1 MRENSYNSVEST
13 IDYVILKIEQSI
25 LGKRHEDLESWL
37 QQNKSPFSG
46 YYETCEESQNTM
58 IQFCEKLMSDYCYP
72 KEKIIVFLKNYLVKR
87 YSIMDSIHNEENTF
101 IKFSRVFGYV
111 KENYIKSYIILLD
124 TWWQNKGA
132 LGISPRQ
139 EYFINLY
146 YVNKSNLFRSNIL
159 QYSQDINYFKEKNNI
174 LAIPMYLYRLMIG
187 LMNEDES
194 DESEDESGYS
204 STCADDGLSDDE
216 SE

>member
-1 MRENSYNSVEST
+1 M
-13 IDYVILKIEQSI
+13 
-25 LGKRHEDLESWL
+25 
-37 QQNKSPFSG
+37 
-46 YYETCEESQNTM
+46 
-58 IQFCEKLMSDYCYP
+58 
-72 KEKIIVFLKNYLVKR
+72 
-87 YSIMDSIHNEENTF
+87 
-101 IKFSRVFGYV
+101 FGYV

-124 TWWQNKGA
+124 TWWQNKG
-132 LGISPRQ
+132 GKDDN
-139 EYFINLY
+139 EYFNNLY
-146 YVNKSNLFRSNIL
+146 FVNKSNLFRSNII

-174 LAIPMYLYRLMIG
+174 LAIPMYLYG